1 MLQFELYTDYKRKFW
16 NLNFTTQIIAL
27 CFSIFSFLIL
37 QIIEEDSII
46 IQILVI
52 LLLVLFL
59 ISSFIRLNSFF
70 SKYESESKLVGE
82 IIFSTNSIQ
91 WIEKEFSWEKL
102 KHIYIEY
109 HEIDGLLD
117 YAESTSQNNRSDGMN
132 KITILLLDN
141 SSYCGWY
148 KIKNKSQ
155 LIALYNLIDNV
166 ISFNDLN
173 YEICKSLSHPSN
185 YKEHQELKKRVSNR
199 KHSNL

>member
-16 NLNFTTQIIAL
+16 NFNFTTQIIAL

-141 SSYCGWY
+141 SKLLWLVQ
-148 KIKNKSQ
+148 NK
-155 LIALYNLIDNV
+155 
-166 ISFNDLN
+166 
-173 YEICKSLSHPSN
+173 K
-185 YKEHQELKKRVSNR
+185 
-199 KHSNL
+199 